1 MLGGCFVAVGTAA
14 KTRSAQSNLF
24 RVLYMGKCPF
34 VEQSLNFPYF
44 IYLFMVVKT
53 RKEEKAKKNTT
64 SISI

>member
-34 VEQSLNFPYF
+34 VEQSL
-44 IYLFMVVKT
+44 
-53 RKEEKAKKNTT
+53 KAWSAQKMENNLRTQAINTKF
-64 SISI
+64 

>member
-34 VEQSLNFPYF
+34 VEQSL
-44 IYLFMVVKT
+44 KT
-53 RKEEKAKKNTT
+53 TGVTPKRSFVQKCLLKPQLLLP
-64 SISI
+64 

>member
-34 VEQSLNFPYF
+34 VEQSLKYK
-44 IYLFMVVKT
+44 IM
-53 RKEEKAKKNTT
+53 
-64 SISI
+64 

>member
-34 VEQSLNFPYF
+34 VEQSLKKSVTN
-44 IYLFMVVKT
+44 KT
-53 RKEEKAKKNTT
+53 HNEP
-64 SISI
+64 

>member
-34 VEQSLNFPYF
+34 VEQSSLSV
-44 IYLFMVVKT
+44 ICETVCD
-53 RKEEKAKKNTT
+53 
-64 SISI
+64 

>member
-34 VEQSLNFPYF
+34 VEESLNGLLPAVY
-44 IYLFMVVKT
+44 V
-53 RKEEKAKKNTT
+53 N
-64 SISI
+64 ISDRS